1 MIFCTIMMV
10 SLVTVATMC
19 ALVIT
24 PEDKIYTHCH
34 MVYLKKNIV
43 QEKKYIMRIRDR
55 ISLRNIV

>member
-43 QEKKYIMRIRDR
+43 QEKSI
-55 ISLRNIV
+55 